1 MESIITTII
10 NGFKALATPAGIW
23 QLLVIAMAIF
33 LALVAHRRWQQFIVT
48 RIGHDEAR
56 GFGRIALRGTGL
68 VVFPLVAAMV
78 AVTAS
83 GVLSK
88 IGIKTPFIDLLVPL
102 VFSLAVIRVA
112 VYTLRRVYSPSP
124 ALRAMEGVIAALVW
138 GVVALYLLGWLPD
151 VLAALDK
158 PGISL
163 GTVRFSLLSVTK
175 FVLAAGA
182 FVVLARWISR
192 LIEKRVTRSSVLS
205 AAMQVGLVKFSKV
218 VLYTVA
224 LLIALDTVG
233 IDLTTL
239 AVFGGAFGV
248 GLGFGLQ
255 RIASNFISGFILLF
269 DRSIKPGDV
278 ISVGSRFGWVVAL
291 HARYIVV
298 RDRDGVE
305 TLIPNE
311 NLITSEVTNW
321 SYTDR
326 HIRIKIP
333 VQISYDDDPEK
344 AMQLIVDAANVN
356 DRILK
361 DPAPQARLLEFG
373 DNGINLE
380 LRIWLDDPEQ
390 GVGSVK
396 SDVNLAIWRSF
407 KENGVTIPFP
417 QRDVRIIGSSATIA
431 PGDNKN

>member
-1 MESIITTII
+1 MESFITAII
-10 NGFKALATPAGIW
+10 NAFKALATPAGIW

-33 LALVAHRRWQQFIVT
+33 VALLAHRRWQQFIIT
-48 RIGHDEAR
+48 RIGREEAR

-68 VVFPLVAAMV
+68 VVFPLVAVVV
-78 AVTAS
+78 AVTANGILS
-83 GVLSK
+83 QFGVE
-88 IGIKTPFIDLLVPL
+88 TPFIDVLVPL
-102 VFSLAVIRVA
+102 VFSLAVIRVV

-124 ALRAMEGVIAALVW
+124 ALRAMEGMIAAVVW
-138 GVVALYLLGWLPD
+138 GVVVLYLLGWLPD

-158 PGISL
+158 PGITL
-163 GTVRFSLLSVTK
+163 GTTRFSLLSITK

-205 AAMQVGLVKFSKV
+205 ATMQVGLVKFSKV

-278 ISVGSRFGWVVAL
+278 ISVGSRFGWVEAL

-326 HIRIKIP
+326 HVRIKIP
-333 VQISYDDDPEK
+333 VQISYNDDPEK
-344 AMQLIVDAANVN
+344 AMQLIIDAAQVS

-361 DPAPQARLLEFG
+361 DPAPQARLLAFG
-373 DNGINLE
+373 DNGIDLE

-407 KENGVTIPFP
+407 KEHGVTIPFP
-417 QRDVRIIGSSATIA
+417 QRDVRLVGDSATIA

>member
-1 MESIITTII
+1 METII
-10 NGFKALATPAGIW
+10 RSVTSGLQELTTPSGIW
-23 QLLVIAMAIF
+23 QLLVITVAILMAF
-33 LALVAHRRWQQFIVT
+33 VVHRRWQKFIVA
-48 RIGHDEAR
+48 RIGKDEAQ
-56 GFGRIALRGTGL
+56 GFGRITLRGTGL
-68 VVFPLVAAMV
+68 VVFPLAAV
-78 AVTAS
+78 IIAVTAS
-83 GVLSK
+83 GVLSQF
-88 IGIKTPFIDLLVPL
+88 GINTPFIDVLVPL
-102 VFSLAVIRVA
+102 VFSIAIIRAVA
-112 VYTLRRVYSPSP
+112 YTLRRVYSPSP
-124 ALRAMEGVIAALVW
+124 ALRAMEGAIAAVVW
-138 GVVALYLLGWLPD
+138 AVVALYLLGWMPD
-151 VLAALDK
+151 VLSALDK
-158 PGISL
+158 PGVNIGSA
-163 GTVRFSLLSVTK
+163 RFSLLSVTK
-175 FVLAAGA
+175 FILAAAA
-182 FVVLARWISR
+182 FVVLARWISH
-192 LIEKRVTRSSVLS
+192 LIEKRVTGSSVLS
-205 AAMQVGLVKFSKV
+205 ATMQVGLVKFSKV
-218 VLYTVA
+218 ALYTVA

-239 AVFGGAFGV
+239 TVFGGALGV

-278 ISVGSRFGWVVAL
+278 ITVGTRFGWVVAL

-326 HIRIKIP
+326 HVRIKLP

-344 AMQLIVDAANVN
+344 AMQLIIDAASVN

-361 DPAPQARLLEFG
+361 DPAPQARLLAFG

-380 LRIWLDDPEQ
+380 LRIWLDDPEE

-407 KENGVTIPFP
+407 KKHGITIPFP
-417 QRDVRIIGSSATIA
+417 QRDVRIIGSGASVA
-431 PGDNKN
+431 PGTNNN

>member
-1 MESIITTII
+1 MESIITTVI
-10 NGFKALATPAGIW
+10 NGFKALATAAGIW
-23 QLLVIAMAIF
+23 QLLIIAMAIF

-48 RIGHDEAR
+48 RIGSEEAR
-56 GFGRIALRGTGL
+56 GIGRITLRGTGL
-68 VVFPLVAAMV
+68 VVFPLVAV
-78 AVTAS
+78 VIAVTAS
-83 GVLSK
+83 GILSQF
-88 IGIKTPFIDLLVPL
+88 GINTPFIDVLVPL
-102 VFSLAVIRVA
+102 VFSIAIIRAVA
-112 VYTLRRVYSPSP
+112 YTLRRIYSPSP
-124 ALRAMEGVIAALVW
+124 ALRAMEGMIAAVVW

-158 PGISL
+158 PGITL
-163 GTVRFSLLSVTK
+163 GTARFSLLSVTK

-192 LIEKRVTRSSVLS
+192 LIEKRVTGSSVLS
-205 AAMQVGLVKFSKV
+205 ATMQVGLVKFSKV
-218 VLYTVA
+218 ALYTVA

-239 AVFGGAFGV
+239 TVFGGALGV

-326 HIRIKIP
+326 HVRIKIP
-333 VQISYDDDPEK
+333 VQISYNDDPEK
-344 AMQLIVDAANVN
+344 AMQLIIDAARVN

-417 QRDVRIIGSSATIA
+417 QRDVRIIGSTTTVA
-431 PGDNKN
+431 PAENKN

>member
-1 MESIITTII
+1 MEPIVTAIT
-10 NGFKALATPAGIW
+10 NWFKLLATPAGAW
-23 QLLVIAMAIF
+23 QLLVIALAIVV
-33 LALVAHRRWQQFIVT
+33 ALVAHKRWKQFIES
-48 RIGHDEAR
+48 RIGRDEAR
-56 GFGRIALRGTGL
+56 GFGRIVLRGTGL
-68 VVFPLVAAMV
+68 VVFPLVAV
-78 AVTAS
+78 IIAVTGS
-83 GVLSK
+83 GILSQF
-88 IGIKTPFIDLLVPL
+88 GVKTPLINVLVPL
-102 VFSLAVIRVA
+102 VFSLAVIRA
-112 VYTLRRVYSPSP
+112 VVYSLRRVYSPSP
-124 ALRAMEGVIAALVW
+124 ALHAMEGMIAAVVW

-158 PGISL
+158 PGIIL
-163 GTVRFSLLSVTK
+163 GTTRFSLLSVTK

-182 FVVLARWISR
+182 FVVLARWMSR

-205 AAMQVGLVKFSKV
+205 ATMQVGLVKFSKV

-278 ISVGSRFGWVVAL
+278 ISVGSRLGWVVAL

-326 HIRIKIP
+326 HVRIKIP
-333 VQISYDDDPEK
+333 VQISYDDDPEE
-344 AMQLIVDAANVN
+344 AMQLIIDAAMVN

-407 KENGVTIPFP
+407 KEHGVTIPFP
-417 QRDVRIIGSSATIA
+417 QRDVRLIGDSGTIA
-431 PGDNKN
+431 PGVNKN

>member
-1 MESIITTII
+1 MESISNTII
-10 NGFKALATPAGIW
+10 NSFNALATAAGIW
-23 QLLVIAMAIF
+23 QLLVITMSMVV
-33 LALVAHRRWQQFIVT
+33 ALVAHRRWHQFIIA
-48 RIGHDEAR
+48 RIGKKEAH
-56 GFGRIALRGTGL
+56 GLGRITLRGTGL
-68 VVFPLVAAMV
+68 VVFPLVAV
-78 AVTAS
+78 VIAVTAS
-83 GVLSK
+83 GILSQF
-88 IGIKTPFIDLLVPL
+88 GIKTPFIDVLVPL
-102 VFSLAVIRVA
+102 VLSIAIIRAVA
-112 VYTLRRVYSPSP
+112 YTLRRVYSPSP
-124 ALRAMEGVIAALVW
+124 ALRAMEGMIAAVVW

-158 PGISL
+158 PGINI
-163 GTVRFSLLSVTK
+163 GTARFSLLSVAK
-175 FVLAAGA
+175 FVLAVGA

-192 LIEKRVTRSSVLS
+192 LIEKRVTGSSVLS
-205 AAMQVGLVKFSKV
+205 ATMQVGLVKFSKV
-218 VLYTVA
+218 VLYTIA

-239 AVFGGAFGV
+239 AVFGGALGV

-278 ISVGSRFGWVVAL
+278 ITVGTRFGWVVAL
-291 HARYIVV
+291 HARYVVV

-326 HIRIKIP
+326 HVRIKIP

-344 AMQLIVDAANVN
+344 AMQLIIDAAQAN

-417 QRDVRIIGSSATIA
+417 QRDVRIISGTTTIV
-431 PGDNKN
+431 PDSNKN

>member
-1 MESIITTII
+1 MDPIVTAII
-10 NGFKALATPAGIW
+10 NWFQSLATPAGAW
-23 QLLVIAMAIF
+23 QLLAIVLAAVAAFIAYK
-33 LALVAHRRWQQFIVT
+33 RWQQFIDS
-48 RIGHDEAR
+48 RIGRDEAR
-56 GFGRIALRGTGL
+56 GLGRITLRGTGR
-68 VVFPLVAAMV
+68 VVFPLTAVVV
-78 AVTAS
+78 AVIAS
-83 GVLSK
+83 GILSQF
-88 IGIKTPFIDLLVPL
+88 GIKTPLIDVLVP
-102 VFSLAVIRVA
+102 VIFSLAIIRA
-112 VYTLRRVYSPSP
+112 LAYSLRRVYSPSP
-124 ALRAMEGVIAALVW
+124 TLRAMEGIITAIVW
-138 GVVALYLLGWLPD
+138 GAVAIYLLGWLPD

-158 PGISL
+158 PGITL
-163 GTVRFSLLSVTK
+163 GTTRFSLLSVTK

-182 FVVLARWISR
+182 FVVLAGWMSR

-205 AAMQVGLVKFSKV
+205 ATMQVGLVKFSKV
-218 VLYTVA
+218 VLYTIA
-224 LLIALDTVG
+224 FLIALDTVG

-239 AVFGGAFGV
+239 AVFGGALGV

-278 ISVGSRFGWVVAL
+278 ISVGTRFGWVQAL

-326 HIRIKIP
+326 HVRIKIP
-333 VQISYDDDPEK
+333 VQISYNDDPEK
-344 AMQLIVDAANVN
+344 AMQLIIDAAQVS

-361 DPAPQARLLEFG
+361 KPAPQARLLAFG

-396 SDVNLAIWRSF
+396 SEVNLAIWRSF
-407 KENGVTIPFP
+407 QVNGITIPFP
-417 QRDVRIIGSSATIA
+417 QRDVRIIGDT
-431 PGDNKN
+431 GN